1 MADLDRLFLHEEL
14 LLLGLKDDKGTFASG
29 TNMTYGLGGAI
40 LAELLLDRR
49 IKVVTPKK
57 TPLAEGLRSS
67 KSGDPVIDECLRK
80 IRDARKRASLQ
91 TWVSRFVGIKR
102 LKHRIAEGLVKRRI
116 LRVEEGKVLGIFSR
130 TMYPE
135 ADPGP
140 ERAILERLRRAIFGN
155 ATDIDPRT
163 VALVALAHHSSVLK
177 IVFDKKKLKERKA
190 RIERI
195 MNGDLSG
202 KATAQAIEAMEAVQT
217 AVMVAVILPTII
229 STTTM
234 HH

>member
-1 MADLDRLFLHEEL
+1 MADRNRLFLHEEL

-29 TNMTYGLGGAI
+29 TNMTYGLGGAL
-40 LAELLLDRR
+40 LAELLLERK

-57 TPLAEGLRSS
+57 TPLAEGLSYSR
-67 KSGDPVIDECLRK
+67 SGDPVIDECLQK

-102 LKHRIAEGLVKRRI
+102 LKPRIAEGLVKRGI
-116 LRVEEGKVLGIFSR
+116 LRVEEDKILGIFSR

-135 ADPGP
+135 SDPGP
-140 ERAILERLRRAIFGN
+140 ERAIIERLRHAIFGN
-155 ATDIDPRT
+155 ATDIDSRT

-177 IVFDKKKLKERKA
+177 VVFDKKKLKERKT

-202 KATAQAIEAMEAVQT
+202 KATAQAIQAMEAVQT

-229 STTTM
+229 TSSVV